1 MLKKTGIRFS
11 GIMLQR
17 GTDNGLQVG
26 GFDRSVQV
34 HKREIAAG
42 HSLKVPARP
51 RPLSPSGRR
60 IVDRPQCH
68 PGSCGR

>member
-42 HSLKVPARP
+42 HS
-51 RPLSPSGRR
+51 
-60 IVDRPQCH
+60 
-68 PGSCGR
+68 